1 MKKEQ
6 NAMPNIEIPVTTNR
20 PARTVQ
26 DIVKEAK
33 EKNVKLLRLQF
44 VDMHGMPKSMSIHVH
59 QLEKALNNEIMLDGS
74 SIAGFRTIET
84 SDMYFYPDLST
95 FTVMPWTE
103 DGRVTAR
110 VICDIYNPDGTPFEG
125 CPRNNLKRVLKEAQK
140 LGYMYN
146 VGPELEFFL
155 FKRNPDGSISTQ
167 THDAAGYYDI
177 GPDDMGELVRG
188 EIVDTLESLGFE
200 MEADHHEVSEGQ
212 HEIDFKYA
220 DALSQAD
227 NVTTVK
233 IVTRM
238 IAAKHGLHASFMPK
252 PVFGINGSGMHCNQ
266 SLANLEGKNAFYDE
280 KGDYQLSAT
289 SLHFIGGLLK
299 NIRGITAVTNPL
311 VNSYKRLV
319 PGYEAPVYIAWSAA
333 NRSALL
339 RVPAKRGNATRVEL
353 RSPDPAANPYLAF
366 AVMLLAGLDGVKNKI
381 DPSNP
386 VTANIYKLSPDE
398 RKVQNIPALPGSL
411 YEALEEL
418 KQSKVAKEALG
429 EHIFNEFI
437 KAKTIEWDAYRTDVT
452 PWELNR
458 YMARY

>member
-1 MKKEQ
+1 
-6 NAMPNIEIPVTTNR
+6 MPNIEIPLTANR

-84 SDMYFYPDLST
+84 SDMYFYPDLNT

-103 DGRVTAR
+103 QGRVTAR

-140 LGYMYN
+140 LGYMFN
-146 VGPELEFFL
+146 IGPELEFFL

-200 MEADHHEVSEGQ
+200 MEADHHEVSQGQ

-280 KGDYQLSAT
+280 KGDYQLSTTA
-289 SLHFIGGLLK
+289 LHFIGGLLK

-381 DPSNP
+381 EPSSP
-386 VTANIYKLSPDE
+386 VTANIYKLSADE

-429 EHIFNEFI
+429 EHIFSEFI

-452 PWELNR
+452 PWEINR

>member
-1 MKKEQ
+1 MT
-6 NAMPNIEIPVTTNR
+6 NVEIPVPTGR
-20 PARTVQ
+20 PTRSVA
-26 DIVKEAK
+26 DILKEAK
-33 EKNVKLLRLQF
+33 EKDVKLLRLQF
-44 VDMHGMPKSMSIHVH
+44 VDIHGMPKSMGIHVH

-84 SDMYFYPDLST
+84 SDMFFYPDLSS
-95 FTVMPWTE
+95 FAVMPWLE
-103 DGRVTAR
+103 GDRAVAR
-110 VICDIYNPDGTPFEG
+110 VICDIYNPDGTPFNG
-125 CPRNNLKRVLKEAQK
+125 CPRNNLKRVLQEAQK
-140 LGYMYN
+140 LGYTYN

-155 FKRNPDGSISTQ
+155 FKRNPDGTPSTE

-177 GPDDMGELVRG
+177 GPDDLGEIVRG
-188 EIVDTLESLGFE
+188 EIVETLERLGFE
-200 MEADHHEVSEGQ
+200 MEADHHEVASGQ
-212 HEIDFKYA
+212 HEIDFKYS

-233 IVTRM
+233 IITRQ

-252 PVFGINGSGMHCNQ
+252 PVFGVNGSGMHCNQ
-266 SLANLEGKNAFYDE
+266 SLAKVGGGNAFYDE
-280 KGDYQLSAT
+280 KGDYQLSQT
-289 SLHFIGGLLK
+289 SMYFIGGLLK
-299 NIRGITAVTNPL
+299 NIRGITAITNPL

-319 PGYEAPVYIAWSAA
+319 PGYEAPVYVAWSAA

-339 RVPAKRGNATRVEL
+339 RVPAKRENATRVEL
-353 RSPDPAANPYLAF
+353 RSPDPAANPYMAF
-366 AVMLLAGLDGVKNKI
+366 AAMLLAGLDGVKNKI
-381 DPSNP
+381 EPPSP

-418 KQSKVAKEALG
+418 KNSDVAKEALG
-429 EHIFNEFI
+429 EHIFPEYI

-452 PWELNR
+452 PWEINR